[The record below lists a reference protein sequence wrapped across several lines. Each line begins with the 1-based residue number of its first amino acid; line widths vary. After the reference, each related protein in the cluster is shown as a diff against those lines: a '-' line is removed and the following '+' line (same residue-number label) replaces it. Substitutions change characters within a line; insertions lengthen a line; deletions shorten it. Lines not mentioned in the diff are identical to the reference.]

1 MREMKLP
8 WDVKQECLWIV
19 RGYERRVAMYRQ
31 MRQDVLDSG
40 GKKYVTYKVGD
51 EERRAYLPGT
61 HDAGRMVEQK
71 EAQLSAIEELPE
83 IRKMRAV
90 EYARAHSG
98 VDIQNEE
105 LRARLQQAMLLNC
118 QNRDEYPFHRLNL
131 PELSQRDFYRR
142 KDRFLADIADF
153 LHMI

>member
-1 MREMKLP
+1 MLQLP

-31 MRQDVLDSG
+31 MRQDVLDSSG
-40 GKKYVTYKVGD
+40 EKYVTYEVD
-51 EERRAYLPGT
+51 NEERRAYLPRT
-61 HDAGRMVEQK
+61 HAAGRTVEQK
-71 EAQLSAIEELPE
+71 EVQLSAIEELPE

-90 EYARAHSG
+90 EYARANIG
-98 VDIQNEE
+98 GDIQSEN
-105 LRARLQQAMLLNC
+105 LRARLQQAMLFNC
-118 QNRDEYPFHRLNL
+118 QNRDKYPFHRLSL